1 MAFDWL
7 NEKKPLI
14 IYIADPM
21 CSWCY
26 GFAPEIAK
34 VKAAYPEHE
43 FRTIMGGLRPGG
55 TDTMASMSEFLEH
68 HWKEM
73 SERTGQP
80 VNYGIIGDENFILDT
95 EPGCRAVVA
104 ARKMG
109 VVDDLAFFHEVQ
121 KAFYVDNHSMTS
133 TNTFEQIATKA
144 GLDAVTFKEVF
155 ESEETKYDT
164 RAEFQ
169 LSSEMG
175 IRGYPSVVLRHNGQL
190 FLATNGY
197 RTFED
202 LNQVM
207 QNIIEGKT
215 VS

>member
-7 NEKKPLI
+7 NDKTPLI

-34 VKAAYPEHE
+34 VKAGYPSFE

-55 TDTMASMSEFLEH
+55 TDTMASMAEFLEH

-73 SERTGQP
+73 SARTGQP
-80 VNYGIIGDENFILDT
+80 VNYGIIGDETFVLDT

-104 ARKMG
+104 ARKMD
-109 VVDDLAFFHEVQ
+109 VKDDLAFFHEVQ
-121 KAFYVDNHSMTS
+121 KAFYVDNSPMTDS
-133 TNTFEQIATKA
+133 ETFANIAEKV
-144 GLDAVTFKEVF
+144 GLDKAAFKAMF
-155 ESEETKYDT
+155 EDEETKYDT

-175 IRGYPSVVLRHNGQL
+175 IRGFPSVVVRHNGQL
-190 FLATNGY
+190 FLASNGY

-202 LNQVM
+202 LNQII
-207 QNIIEGKT
+207 QNITTNKKP
-215 VS
+215 S

>member
-7 NEKKPLI
+7 NEKTPLI

-34 VKAAYPEHE
+34 VKTSYPNYEL
-43 FRTIMGGLRPGG
+43 RTIMGGLRPGG
-55 TDTMASMSEFLEH
+55 TDTMASMAEFLEH

-73 SERTGQP
+73 SSRTGQL
-80 VNYGIIGDENFILDT
+80 VNYGIIGDENFVLDT

-109 VVDDLAFFHEVQ
+109 VVDELNFFHKVQ
-121 KAFYVDNHSMTS
+121 KAFYVDNKSMTD
-133 TNTFEQIATKA
+133 NATFANLAEKA
-144 GLDAVTFKEVF
+144 GLNKTEFIEVF
-155 ESEETKYDT
+155 ESEEAKYDT
-164 RAEFQ
+164 RADFQ

-175 IRGYPSVVLRHNGQL
+175 IRGFPSVVVRHNGQL
-190 FLATNGY
+190 FLASNGY

-202 LNQVM
+202 LNQVI
-207 QNIIEGKT
+207 QNIITEKAP
-215 VS
+215 S